1 MEPKAKKKIFH
12 DIVANDLRS
21 LLRLVCEEVFKMAK
35 KMSIYDFVYGDCWM
49 AKGSGLLVTVW
60 LKTKG
65 NPCSICGEEKTKC
78 AFYKELVSKKIIDK
92 TEHLP

>member
-1 MEPKAKKKIFH
+1 
-12 DIVANDLRS
+12 
-21 LLRLVCEEVFKMAK
+21 MAK
-35 KMSIYDFVYGDCWM
+35 KMSIYDFVYGGCWM
-49 AKGSGLLVTVW
+49 ERRSAQFVTSW
-60 LKTKG
+60 LETKG